1 MDDSTTKIGH
11 SAEVAIWLE
20 CGDRGKVSLSQAAPT
35 FVIAAKPVSL
45 PACDAR
51 LVMVVDGNR
60 FEHAVQLIDGMTEND
75 RKARISLGD
84 SVPPF

>member
-1 MDDSTTKIGH
+1 MDDTNTEIGH
-11 SAEVAIWLE
+11 SAEVAIWLD
-20 CGDRGKVSLSQAAPT
+20 CGDHGSVPLSQAAPT
-35 FVIAAKPVSL
+35 FVVATESVSL

-60 FEHAVQLIDGMTEND
+60 SENAVRLVSGMDRGN
-75 RKARISLGD
+75 RKAVICLDD